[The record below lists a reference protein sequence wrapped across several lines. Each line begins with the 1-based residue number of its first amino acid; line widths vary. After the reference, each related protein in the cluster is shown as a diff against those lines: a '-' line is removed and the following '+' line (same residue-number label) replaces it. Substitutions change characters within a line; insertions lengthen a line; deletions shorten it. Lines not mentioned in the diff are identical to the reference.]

1 MGMAALWPPV
11 PRPHQWGPP
20 TLFCSHPEE
29 ETNNCKLAEATG
41 ISETSDVAST
51 ELKGKGCK
59 ANPCLMAGAR
69 SLRLTPSQR

>member
-11 PRPHQWGPP
+11 PRPHQWEPP
-20 TLFCSHPEE
+20 ALFCSHPEE

-51 ELKGKGCK
+51 ELKEKGCK

-69 SLRLTPSQR
+69 SLRLTSSQR